1 MMYKCKIESRDYK
14 SWKYTDVQD
23 ETKILKTMEDSDTST
38 VANPIQLKLFDGD
51 VFTIANND
59 EVIDK
64 QICKVTESPVRSC
77 KNIPGVLLLE
87 NNRTY
92 GRTDNK
98 KRLYY
103 KCRPYDKCLPY
114 FLIPYDMPMGFQKN
128 FKNKYIT
135 FYFQNWNDKHPCGII
150 SQNIGD
156 TYELSAYS
164 EYRLYC
170 KNIHDSI
177 TPAIARTK
185 EFIQTN
191 QIDSTMNTIINNP
204 GKYGHFMNYEG
215 RKDIFTIDPKDTVER
230 DDALSIHI
238 REKGDIT
245 EYIVS
250 VYIANVWCWLDIMDL
265 WDVVGTRSSTIYF
278 PDMKRPMLPTIIGE
292 QLCSLDQ
299 DHVRLGFVMEF
310 TVVEHPRRGVYIQ
323 HLDGLKPSFNQCRL
337 KVSHNFDY
345 EENKLLKYKPYN
357 ELKQITKI
365 LDNTVENS
373 YDVVA
378 YWMIQ
383 TNHYLAKHMK
393 YEKFG
398 IFRVVKTR
406 DDGDDCGT
414 VEITGSTEDKKKIK
428 VSDRIRM
435 IIEKGLSGKYITL
448 ESVEKYSETLQHQML
463 DMKEY
468 THSTSPIRRIIDL
481 LNQIGWV
488 VHHIK
493 PKNINPCVGQY
504 YKKETTIDVLKEKS
518 ERIKKEEKVEREVRM
533 LKEVMSK
540 PEVMLRRYVG
550 EIISKSGEMVRVYV
564 SKLGWITEMEKGSEE
579 MEIGSKKEI
588 RVYVFEN
595 EEKMSKKVR
604 IGRGDIS
611 PQPPSVPRGG
621 ERSEP

>member
-64 QICKVTESPVRSC
+64 QICKITESPVRSC

-103 KCRPYDKCLPY
+103 KCRPFDKCLPY

-177 TPAIARTK
+177 TPAIAQTK
-185 EFIQTN
+185 EFMKNN
-191 QIDSTMNTIINNP
+191 QIDTTMNTIVNNP
-204 GKYGHFMNYEG
+204 ERFGHFMNYEN
-215 RKDIFTIDPKDTVER
+215 RKDIFTIDPKDTMER

-310 TVVEHPRRGVYIQ
+310 TVVEHPKRGVYIQ

-357 ELKQITKI
+357 DLKKITKI

-378 YWMIQ
+378 YWMIE
-383 TNHYLAKHMK
+383 TNHYVAKHMK
-393 YEKFG
+393 HEKFG

-406 DDGDDCGT
+406 DEGEDCGT
-414 VEITGSTEDKKKIK
+414 VEITGSTEEKKKK
-428 VSDRIRM
+428 KHSDHIRM
-435 IIEKGLSGKYITL
+435 IIEQGLSGEYVTL
-448 ESVEKYSETLQHQML
+448 DTVKNTAELELKHEMIEK
-463 DMKEY
+463 KEY
-468 THSTSPIRRIIDL
+468 THVTSPMRRIIDM

-488 VHHIK
+488 KNHVK
-493 PKNINPCVGQY
+493 PERIGKKVKEY
-504 YKKETTIDVLKEKS
+504 YEKEEKRVKERT
-518 ERIKKEEKVEREVRM
+518 ERIKKESQVEREVRM
-533 LKEVMSK
+533 LKEVTK
-540 PEVMLRRYVG
+540 EPEVMSRKYVG
-550 EIISKSGEMVRVYV
+550 EIISKKGK
-564 SKLGWITEMEKGSEE
+564 KLVMYIKKKGWIMEMEEKEE
-579 MEIGSKKEI
+579 EKEEIGSEKEI
-588 RVYVFEN
+588 RIYVFEN
-595 EEKMSKKVR
+595 EEKMSRKVR
-604 IGRGDIS
+604 IGGT
-611 PQPPSVPRGG
+611 
-621 ERSEP
+621 